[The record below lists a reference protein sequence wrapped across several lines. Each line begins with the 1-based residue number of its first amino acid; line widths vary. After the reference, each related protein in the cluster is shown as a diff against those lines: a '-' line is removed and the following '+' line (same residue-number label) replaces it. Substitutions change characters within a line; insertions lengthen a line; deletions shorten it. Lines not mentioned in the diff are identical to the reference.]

1 MTQLDHLRLRAR
13 NYWFAQQALPTSL
26 FNEMVKAGLDVD
38 AEQSLFESIEGVAV
52 NG

>member
-13 NYWFAQQALPTSL
+13 NYWFSLQDLPTGL
-26 FNEMVKAGLDVD
+26 FNEFLKAGLDVD
-38 AEQSLFESIEGVAV
+38 AEQRLFESTEGNTF